1 MQEFIKDFTFWS
13 EEYDEDFE
21 FDYDIME
28 NSKSMIFKTFI

>member
-28 NSKSMIFKTFI
+28 NFEKHDFQ